1 MPSYKDSLRDAR
13 MDAITTALGTT
24 PYLEIF
30 TGSQPGKTSN
40 VFNADTGTK
49 LSSNAMSNPAG
60 GATVNG
66 VLTFGAIGSA
76 TASASGTPG
85 YYRKKTAAGG
95 AASTVIEEGP
105 AGVGSGEL
113 NFNSTIASGGTVSI
127 TSDTLTE
134 GNP

>member
-1 MPSYKDSLRDAR
+1 MPSYQNAVRNAR

-24 PYLEIF
+24 AYLEVF
-30 TGSQPGKTSN
+30 TGSPPGKTSN
-40 VFNADTGTK
+40 VFNADSGTK
-49 LSSNAMSNPAG
+49 LASLAMSNPAA

-66 VLTFGAIGSA
+66 LLTFNAITSA
-76 TASASGTPG
+76 TALASGTPG
-85 YYRKKTAAGG
+85 YYRKKTAQNG
-95 AASTVIEEGP
+95 AASTVIEEGT

-113 NFNSTIASGGTVSI
+113 NFNSTVASGGTASI